1 MSFRNISAWS
11 IRNPVPSIVL
21 FVMLTIAGI
30 VSFRSLDVNNQ
41 PDIDFP
47 VVIIDIAQPG
57 AAPSELETQVTQRVE
72 AAVRSLQGIDEIDS
86 TVTEGDSQTI
96 VQLAIGTPID
106 RAVEDVRSAISQ
118 IRSNLPE
125 GILEPQI
132 MRADTTGNDLASY
145 AAISTDLTVE
155 QLSWYIDNTVSKEL
169 LSVSGLA
176 GVQRNGGVN
185 REIRVILDPLK
196 LSAQGLTAAQ
206 VNQQL
211 RLVNLNAAGGRA
223 QIAGSE
229 QSVRVLG
236 NAQTAY
242 DLGQVQ
248 IATGSGRTIKVADL
262 GRVEDLYAE
271 QRSASQLNGR
281 QVLSF
286 DFQRAK
292 GASDVTVFEE
302 AEKKLA
308 ALEER
313 NPKVHFKRISD
324 SVKYT
329 KAQYDAAME
338 AMVEGAAL
346 AVLIVFVFLRDWRS
360 TIIAALAIPLSAIP
374 TFWVMELLGFTLNN
388 MTLMALSLVA
398 GVLVDDAIVEIEN
411 IVRHMR
417 MGKSAYQAAI
427 DAADE

>member
-229 QSVRVLG
+229 QSVRVLS
-236 NAQTAY
+236 NAQTA
-242 DLGQVQ
+242 
-248 IATGSGRTIKVADL
+248 
-262 GRVEDLYAE
+262 
-271 QRSASQLNGR
+271 
-281 QVLSF
+281 
-286 DFQRAK
+286 
-292 GASDVTVFEE
+292 
-302 AEKKLA
+302 
-308 ALEER
+308 
-313 NPKVHFKRISD
+313 
-324 SVKYT
+324 
-329 KAQYDAAME
+329 
-338 AMVEGAAL
+338 
-346 AVLIVFVFLRDWRS
+346 
-360 TIIAALAIPLSAIP
+360 
-374 TFWVMELLGFTLNN
+374 
-388 MTLMALSLVA
+388 
-398 GVLVDDAIVEIEN
+398 
-411 IVRHMR
+411 
-417 MGKSAYQAAI
+417 
-427 DAADE
+427 